1 MSELI
6 LEIPGDLTEARRL
19 PPEEQMTRLRRELAI
34 RLYQKEILS
43 FGKAR
48 ELAGLTKWEF
58 HLILGQ
64 EGIPRRYDV
73 EELSEDMDTL
83 EALG

>member
-64 EGIPRRYDV
+64 EDVPRRYDV
-73 EELSEDMDTL
+73 EELSMDMDTL
-83 EALG
+83 V

>member
-6 LEIPGDLTEARRL
+6 LEIPGDLTEALRL

-64 EGIPRRYDV
+64 EDVPRRYDV
-73 EELSEDMDTL
+73 EELSMDMDTL
-83 EALG
+83 V

>member
-6 LEIPGDLTEARRL
+6 LEIPGDLTEARRQ

-64 EGIPRRYDV
+64 EDVPRRYDV
-73 EELSEDMDTL
+73 EELSMDMDTL
-83 EALG
+83 V